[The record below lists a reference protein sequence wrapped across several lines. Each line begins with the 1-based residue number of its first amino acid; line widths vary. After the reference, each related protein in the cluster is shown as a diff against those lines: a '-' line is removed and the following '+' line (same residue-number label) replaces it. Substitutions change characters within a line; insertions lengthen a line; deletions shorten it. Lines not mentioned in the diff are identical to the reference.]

1 MKKFNNQN
9 INISIINLISN
20 LAEKENVEIYLVGG
34 FVRDLILER
43 KSKDIDVLV
52 IGNGI
57 DFANVVAKKTN
68 ERIQVFKNF
77 GTAMLKTKDYEIE
90 FVGARKESYNSDSR
104 KPIVEEGSL
113 EEDLSRR
120 DFTINTLAISLNK
133 KNYGEIVNLFDG
145 INDIKRKIIKTPK
158 NPQETFHDDPLR
170 MFRAARFAS
179 QLNFKIDKENIDF
192 IKKEKN
198 RIDIISKE
206 RINIELNKILMSDKP
221 SIGFKALNDT
231 GLLNIILPEI
241 YDLHGVDEIEGKKH
255 KDNFHHTLKVVDNIC
270 EKTNKLWLRWVALL
284 HDIGKPKTKKF
295 HKKIGWTFHGH
306 EYVGAKMVD
315 RIFKRL
321 KLPLNDKL
329 SYVKKLV
336 SLSSRPI
343 VLSLESITDS
353 AVRRLIYDA
362 GEDIDDLLTLCEADI
377 TTKNEYLQKKYLNN
391 FKIVREKIKLVEERD
406 HIRNFQPPVSGEE
419 IMNYFNLKPCKEIG
433 IIKDFIKESILNG
446 DITNSYDEAKELMI
460 KKGKNLG
467 LSVNE

>member
-1 MKKFNNQN
+1 MNKLTPN
-9 INISIINLISN
+9 INISIIKLISDI
-20 LAEKENVEIYLVGG
+20 AEKENVETYLVGG

-57 DFANVVAKKTN
+57 DFANNIAKKIN
-68 ERIQVFKNF
+68 GKIQIFKNF
-77 GTAMLKTKDYEIE
+77 GTAMLKTTDYEIE
-90 FVGARKESYNSDSR
+90 FVGARKESYKSNSR
-104 KPIVEEGSL
+104 KPIIEEGTL

-133 KNYGEIVNLFDG
+133 KKYGEIIDLFDG
-145 INDIKRKIIKTPK
+145 INDIKEKIIKTPLD
-158 NPQETFHDDPLR
+158 PQVTFHDDPLR

-179 QLNFKIDKENIDF
+179 QLNFNIDKGNIDF

-206 RINIELNKILMSDKP
+206 RINVELNKILMSKKP

-231 GLLNIILPEI
+231 GLLKIILPEI
-241 YDLHGVDEIEGKKH
+241 CDLHGVDEVEGKKH

-270 EKTNKLWLRWVALL
+270 QKTDKLWLRWVALL
-284 HDIGKPKTKKF
+284 HDIGKPRTKKF
-295 HKKIGWTFHGH
+295 HKIIGWTFHGH
-306 EYVGAKMVD
+306 EYVGSKMVD

-321 KLPLNDKL
+321 KLPLNEKL

-343 VLSLESITDS
+343 VLSLENITDS

-406 HIRNFQPPVSGEE
+406 QIRNFQPPVSGEE

-446 DITNSYDEAKELMI
+446 DINNTYDEARELMI
-460 KKGKNLG
+460 KTGKNLG
-467 LSVNE
+467 LNVNE